1 MKPLFSRH
9 HSQAGFSLVD
19 ALVALGVTVA
29 ALAGFGAAAQ
39 QATVLARS
47 GKAFAS
53 AGQLLQQRTES
64 FRRCTTWAN
73 VTTAAGIASLTPAPF
88 ENATT
93 FSNFT
98 EIFTVQ
104 PYPSGTALVITRS
117 PTGAFSNNGVT
128 LPTTTLVKLTITTT
142 WTVTGNK
149 QRSRQVSTLIAKGGI

>member
-1 MKPLFSRH
+1 MKPLFNRR

-29 ALAGFGAAAQ
+29 AIAGLSASAQ

-53 AGQLLQQRTES
+53 AGQLLQQRVES
-64 FRRCTTWAN
+64 FRRCTTWTN
-73 VTTAAGIASLTPAPF
+73 VTTAAGIAALTPAPY

-98 EIFTVQ
+98 ETFTIQ
-104 PYPSGTALVITRS
+104 PYPSGTALVVTRS
-117 PTGAFSNNGVT
+117 PTGTFSNNGVT
-128 LPTTTLVKLTITTT
+128 LPTTTLVKVTIAET
-142 WTVTGNK
+142 WTVTGTT
-149 QRSRQVSTLIAKGGI
+149 QRSRQVCTLIAKGGI